1 MTTDKEH
8 ASSPL
13 FKKGQTF
20 KSDNCTCDSSIVIV
34 KQEVGHYFGLILSP
48 FCPLA
53 FVSIK
58 CQVLC
63 KTGQLDFPDCPTP

>member
-8 ASSPL
+8 ASCPL

-34 KQEVGHYFGLILSP
+34 KQEVGHYFGLTLSP
-48 FCPLA
+48 LCPLA

-58 CQVLC
+58 CQVC
-63 KTGQLDFPDCPTP
+63 VKQGS

>member
-20 KSDNCTCDSSIVIV
+20 KSDNCRCDSSIVIV
-34 KQEVGHYFGLILSP
+34 KQEVGHYFRLILSP

-63 KTGQLDFPDCPTP
+63 KTGQLDFPDCATP